1 MRAGTS
7 SGQTPSMTLY
17 LAHKP
22 MFDKHASPVLSRS
35 EITKYVTPKPGGGCE
50 ANKVLDNHEES
61 EDMGPLAPMP
71 GGPEDVG
78 PLAPMPG
85 SPDDIAMLAGDSGH
99 SAVALAFR
107 LTLLLH
113 TKASSGVA
121 RAQSASSAV
130 CELCL
135 RSVNRCMANRNS
147 CKRSL
152 SVVLLGDFMD
162 TGMNLIKSLA
172 WPQAG
177 CCWC

>member
-1 MRAGTS
+1 
-7 SGQTPSMTLY
+7 
-17 LAHKP
+17 
-22 MFDKHASPVLSRS
+22 
-35 EITKYVTPKPGGGCE
+35 
-50 ANKVLDNHEES
+50 
-61 EDMGPLAPMP
+61 MGPLAPMP

-78 PLAPMPG
+78 PLASMPG
-85 SPDDIAMLAGDSGH
+85 GPDEIAMLAGDSGH

-107 LTLLLH
+107 LTLLLR

-130 CELCL
+130 CELRL

-162 TGMNLIKSLA
+162 TGINLIKSLA
-172 WPQAG
+172 WPLLG
-177 CCWC
+177 CCCC